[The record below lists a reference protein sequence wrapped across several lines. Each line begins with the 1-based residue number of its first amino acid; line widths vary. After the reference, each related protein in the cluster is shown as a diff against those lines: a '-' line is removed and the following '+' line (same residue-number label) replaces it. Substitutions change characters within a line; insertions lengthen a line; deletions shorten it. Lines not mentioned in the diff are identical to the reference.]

1 MIQVTKIYSLLEK
14 GKRKNIEDSIFP
26 MKGNADFNSK
36 VFLVCDGVGGESK
49 GEVASKIV
57 AETIGKALIKQKQP
71 IKKDDILSVIQKAI
85 DEIKNYI
92 LDNADATRMSTT
104 LTLAVI
110 QKDGIWVA
118 WCGDSKIYHFRE
130 GKVQWKSKDHSLVQH
145 LIDIGEIDEEIAKNH
160 PRKNVIT
167 RSISANAKLENID
180 FHFIKDI
187 KQGDYLLLASDGIFE
202 QMDEVKFSDLLK
214 KENSKKD
221 ILVYNICEEQ
231 TNDNYS
237 MYLLC
242 LGVKHKKSFKT
253 IGLFAF
259 ISISILSVLM
269 LNYFHLIDLQCIVLK
284 ILKMIK

>member
-14 GKRKNIEDSIFP
+14 GNRKNIEDSIFP

-237 MYLLC
+237 MYLLG
-242 LGVKHKKSFKT
+242 LGVNHKKSFKT

>member
-145 LIDIGEIDEEIAKNH
+145 LIEIGEIDEEIAKNH

-242 LGVKHKKSFKT
+242 LGVNHKKSFKT